1 MNAHEPDERME
12 DAREDAAAKRHA
24 CASVAA
30 AADHPGIRVR
40 REPRELRERSRKVN
54 VAHQHPVAR
63 RLQRAAPYGRSLAAV
78 LRLLKCPDRESGHLA
93 RTGNI

>member
-12 DAREDAAAKRHA
+12 DAREYAAAKRHA

-40 REPRELRERSRKVN
+40 REPREFRERRRKVH

-78 LRLLKCPDRESGHLA
+78 LGLPKYPNWAHGRIA
-93 RTGNI
+93 RA